1 MRRVF
6 KNIIRIAG
14 WLLLIAALVA
24 GLAFSSRETTGITC
38 SEIIVRYTGKSPV
51 RLNRKELV
59 RMVQSADNQIKG
71 KRLTDIDTEKIETK
85 VAKNKAILKADVYKV
100 AIRDSTGLRG
110 ALVLKVKHRTPVIRV
125 ISPDGSYFIDRE
137 GVRIPTSFEYSADVP
152 VVTGNVGPDMARDEL
167 LPFVGFI
174 QSERFW
180 RTQVKQI
187 HVTGEGELVL
197 STLVGNHLIEFG
209 TTKNMEQK
217 FRNLR
222 AFYEQVLAEG
232 NWNKYSRIILK
243 FDNQVIAKKR
253 K

>member
-1 MRRVF
+1 MRRVV
-6 KNIIRIAG
+6 KNILRIAG
-14 WLLLIAALVA
+14 WLLLIFVLVA
-24 GLAFSSRETTGITC
+24 GLAFSSRETAGISC

-51 RLNRKELV
+51 RLNRKDLI
-59 RMVQSADNQIKG
+59 RMVQSADHLIKG
-71 KRLTDIDTEKIETK
+71 KKLVNIDTEKIESV
-85 VAKNKAILKADVYKV
+85 VAKNKAILKADAYKV
-100 AIRDSTGLRG
+100 TVRDSTGLRG
-110 ALVLKVKHRTPVIRV
+110 ALVLKVKHRTPVIRI
-125 ISPDGSYFIDRE
+125 ISPNGSYFVDRE
-137 GVRIPTSFEYSADVP
+137 GIRIPTSSEYTADVP
-152 VVTGNVGPDMARDEL
+152 VVTGNIGTEMARDEL
-167 LPFVGFI
+167 LPFVGYI
-174 QSERFW
+174 QKERFW
-180 RTQVKQI
+180 RTQIKQI
-187 HVTGEGELVL
+187 QVTGEGELVL

>member
-1 MRRVF
+1 MRRVV
-6 KNIIRIAG
+6 KNILRIAG
-14 WLLLIAALVA
+14 WLLLIFVLVA
-24 GLAFSSRETTGITC
+24 GLAFSSNETAGITC
-38 SEIIVRYTGKSPV
+38 SEIIVRYTGNSPV
-51 RLNRKELV
+51 RLNRKDLV
-59 RMVQSADNQIKG
+59 RMVQSADHLIKG
-71 KRLTDIDTEKIETK
+71 KKLVDIDTEKIESV
-85 VAKNKAILKADVYKV
+85 VAKNKAVLKADAYKV
-100 AIRDSTGLRG
+100 TVRDSTGLRG
-110 ALVLKVKHRTPVIRV
+110 ALVLKVKHRTPAIRI
-125 ISPDGSYFIDRE
+125 ISPSGSYFIDRE
-137 GVRIPTSFEYSADVP
+137 GTRIPTSVEYSADVP
-152 VVTGNVGPDMARDEL
+152 VVTGNVGKEMARQEL

-174 QSERFW
+174 QSERYW

-209 TTKNMEQK
+209 TTRNMEQK